1 MSVVNTRWMVKKIQA
16 IQIVLFL
23 SFSIVLLDSPYLFC
37 TALPLLPGLLES
49 RLARTGGGRVVM
61 NRNCLSWTC
70 TPTVYTVHR
79 HCLVHCPS
87 DLGTSTRQSTFCT
100 KCTFLRDPLN
110 WFILATFCVQ
120 SPSTRIFYF
129 STHTRFV
136 QITGAVN
143 EFLVHCTI
151 IFHVCINQFADKEER
166 QTFSSLPNS
175 LLNANTSYQTR
186 HRTCHFYT

>member
-23 SFSIVLLDSPYLFC
+23 LISKVLLDSPLFILYS
-37 TALPLLPGLLES
+37 TATTAWTIGKQ
-49 RLARTGGGRVVM
+49 TGGGRVVM

-87 DLGTSTRQSTFCT
+87 DLGTSTSQSTFCT

-120 SPSTRIFYF
+120 SPSTAQWKIALGVGR
-129 STHTRFV
+129 HQLERPL
-136 QITGAVN
+136 QA
-143 EFLVHCTI
+143 LKLI
-151 IFHVCINQFADKEER
+151 IIAYWWKKK
-166 QTFSSLPNS
+166 LP
-175 LLNANTSYQTR
+175 AP
-186 HRTCHFYT
+186 